1 RGSSSRPASAR
12 AIARPGQARPGRASR
27 PSTRWPSSTP
37 AEPPAPACWSWPG
50 PSGEAFARRLAWNWP
65 ASRSS
70 SAPASNHPREP
81 ARVAGP
87 AGIHG
92 ACWHRERRRMLA
104 DRVHPGNPAA
114 KGRTVMPT
122 FRKSPP
128 ELVARFDELASL
140 AGDADRKQMFGYP
153 TCVLRGNMFMGLH
166 EDSLILR
173 LAEPDPADVVS
184 RCG

>member
-1 RGSSSRPASAR
+1 
-12 AIARPGQARPGRASR
+12 
-27 PSTRWPSSTP
+27 
-37 AEPPAPACWSWPG
+37 
-50 PSGEAFARRLAWNWP
+50 
-65 ASRSS
+65 
-70 SAPASNHPREP
+70 
-81 ARVAGP
+81 
-87 AGIHG
+87 
-92 ACWHRERRRMLA
+92 MLA

-114 KGRTVMPT
+114 KGRTIMPT

-173 LAEPDPADVVS
+173 LAEPDRAEFLSRYGAALFEPMPGRPMKEYVVVPPAVVDS
-184 RCG
+184 DEVDDWVRRSLSYAGQLPAKKAKKKG